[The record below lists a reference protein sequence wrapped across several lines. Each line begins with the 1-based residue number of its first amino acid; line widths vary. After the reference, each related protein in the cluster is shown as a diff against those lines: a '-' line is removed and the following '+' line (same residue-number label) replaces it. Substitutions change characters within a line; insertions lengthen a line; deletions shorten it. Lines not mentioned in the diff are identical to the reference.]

1 MLAYGRGQTALYVQ
15 VSCKKT
21 LQSWHQS
28 QINIGFTQP
37 REIIDVCPKQQ
48 LLSEDPKNVKHYF
61 CLGQFWHNLKPFIDS
76 KMSLNVAMLFFS
88 FRFLEDEDDDV
99 SQNASGFGYTYLNV
113 LKQVRR
119 TCD

>member
-21 LQSWHQS
+21 LQSWNQS

-37 REIIDVCPKQQ
+37 REIIDVCPKQLHSFSQ
-48 LLSEDPKNVKHYF
+48 RIPI
-61 CLGQFWHNLKPFIDS
+61 NLKPFIDC

-88 FRFLEDEDDDV
+88 YRFLEDEDDDV